1 MTTEELDRHAHEL
14 MSTSGSSSTAAKS
27 PYYEHMGGYS
37 VQELKDYNQY
47 SKHDDLLKP
56 KRGYS
61 NEYSDDGDDTVY
73 VTTL

>member
-14 MSTSGSSSTAAKS
+14 MSGSTTSTGKP
-27 PYYEHMGGYS
+27 PYYEHLGGYS

-47 SKHDDLLKP
+47 SKQDDLLKP

-61 NEYSDDGDDTVY
+61 NEYSDDGGDTVY